1 MTTTPPPQRPA
12 RRTSSAADPSAED
25 PSAEDRAPLRA
36 GAAEPVVLRV
46 SDPRELLAL
55 VPHQLGFRPERS
67 LVLVCLRGERRRVG
81 LVVRGDLP
89 EVSTEE
95 RRALAAR
102 RVGADV
108 VERVGRVVD
117 RLVDLAVRDGAA
129 AVVAVVYDDPVEP
142 DLLGAAEDPRE
153 SGLPGLV
160 ELLLGGACASAGVR
174 LMDAWWVDGRRYRTL
189 GCRDEACC
197 PADGAPLEALSGTV
211 VAAEM
216 VSRGSSPATSRA
228 GLLDDLR
235 PAPGE
240 QRRDAARSAASAR
253 RRARRA
259 AGDPGRSAR
268 VRAEALACF
277 RAAAEVER
285 LAALAGGL
293 GQHGGAGAPADP
305 AAASG
310 PGGELHD
317 PALLGRLAAALRDP
331 WLRDAVLVC
340 CLPGAAEL
348 PEQMVLT
355 GPDARAE
362 ELLEEVVG
370 DARGA
375 REPDPGLLDPVAG
388 VLAAV
393 VRHLPGS
400 AGAEAL
406 AALSWAAWWCG
417 DGARAVACAER
428 ALEARAGTSMAEL
441 VLDLV
446 DAGAAPA
453 WVRARRA
460 LETTG
465 G

>member
-1 MTTTPPPQRPA
+1 M
-12 RRTSSAADPSAED
+12 
-25 PSAEDRAPLRA
+25 
-36 GAAEPVVLRV
+36 VLRV

-81 LVVRGDLP
+81 LVVRADLP
-89 EVSTEE
+89 RLEAAE
-95 RRALAAR
+95 RRDLADR
-102 RVGADV
+102 RVGGDL
-108 VERVGRVVD
+108 VERVGGVVD

-129 AVVAVVYDDPVEP
+129 AVVAVVYDDPAEP
-142 DLLGAAEDPRE
+142 DLLSADQDPRVD
-153 SGLPGLV
+153 GLPGLV

-174 LMDAWWVDGRRYRTL
+174 LMDAWWVDGLRYRSL
-189 GCRDEACC
+189 GCRDARCC
-197 PADGAPLEALSGTV
+197 PAEGAPLEALHGSV

-216 VSRGSSPATSRA
+216 VSRGSSPADSRD

-235 PAPGE
+235 PAPPE
-240 QRRDAARSAASAR
+240 QRRDAARSAATAR

-259 AGDPGRSAR
+259 AADQARAAR
-268 VRAEALACF
+268 VRAEALASF

-285 LAALAGGL
+285 LAA
-293 GQHGGAGAPADP
+293 
-305 AAASG
+305 AAAPVGSEGPEAAERRGGDPGPAVAHG

-317 PALLGRLAAALRDP
+317 PALLGRLGAALRDP
-331 WLRDAVLVC
+331 WLRDAVLVS
-340 CLPGAAEL
+340 CLPGAGEL

-355 GPDARAE
+355 GPDVRAE
-362 ELLEEVVG
+362 ELLDGVVG
-370 DARGA
+370 GVEGA
-375 REPDPGLLDPVAG
+375 QEPDAELLGPVAA

-393 VRHLPGS
+393 VRHLPGA

-406 AALSWAAWWCG
+406 AALAWSAWWCG
-417 DGARAVACAER
+417 DGARAVVCAER
-428 ALEARAGTSMAEL
+428 ALEAREGTSMAEL

-460 LETTG
+460 LETASG
-465 G
+465 